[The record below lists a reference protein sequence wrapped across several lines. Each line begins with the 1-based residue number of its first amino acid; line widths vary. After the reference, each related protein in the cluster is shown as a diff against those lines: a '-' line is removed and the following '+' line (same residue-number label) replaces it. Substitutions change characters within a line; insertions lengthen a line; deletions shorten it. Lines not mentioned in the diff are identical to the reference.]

1 MTEEEQDMFL
11 SEWIL
16 DGYENGS
23 SKNEF
28 SWALSAL
35 QKVNP
40 RLRIKI
46 AWKVLDAWG
55 SFVPTKQA
63 PAAPPELLQSMIV
76 LALVVGRP
84 ELSLAMLL
92 AYAGLLRVREALT
105 LRWCDLVV
113 SSNAVVLCL
122 GRTKT
127 GVEQKVVLTNATV
140 VQWVLHFLS
149 RFKCTHEH
157 DPLFNISYSSTLRW
171 VKKLASLLG
180 AAELKLTTH
189 THFGVLVHQS

>member
-1 MTEEEQDMFL
+1 LQHLSNELQNADLDWRQMTEEEQDMFL

-105 LRWCDLVV
+105 LRW
-113 SSNAVVLCL
+113 
-122 GRTKT
+122 
-127 GVEQKVVLTNATV
+127 
-140 VQWVLHFLS
+140 
-149 RFKCTHEH
+149 
-157 DPLFNISYSSTLRW
+157 
-171 VKKLASLLG
+171 
-180 AAELKLTTH
+180 
-189 THFGVLVHQS
+189 